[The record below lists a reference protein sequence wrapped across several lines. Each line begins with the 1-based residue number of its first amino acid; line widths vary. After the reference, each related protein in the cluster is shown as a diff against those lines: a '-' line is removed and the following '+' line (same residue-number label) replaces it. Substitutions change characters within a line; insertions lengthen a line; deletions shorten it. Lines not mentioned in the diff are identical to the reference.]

1 MEPHCIPFSEIPHTT
16 PLFADYLY
24 HFSRLERFFALDPF
38 RPESFQ
44 AAARA
49 LSLEEARRTA
59 VADVLAEQ
67 NEIFAG
73 DLRTQENIRRL
84 REGRVGAV
92 VTGQQV
98 GLFGGPAYSVY
109 KALTAIRLAEKL
121 TTEGLPAVPV
131 YWLASEDHDFA
142 EVNHSEFLDAQQQL
156 VALADSSAPPAD
168 TPIGRITFSAGVDT
182 LRRDVERLW
191 PAGRA
196 TEAESLLRG
205 YAPGANYA
213 HAFGRLMQRLFAG
226 RGLVVLDPLHPML
239 HALGRGL
246 FRQALEGA
254 EGLDALGRSQDG
266 KLEKAGYHVQVR
278 LRKDATLLF
287 LTVDGRRLPLR
298 RRGSGFFLPGQ
309 GERSLADLLDL
320 LEREPERFSPNV
332 LLRPLV
338 QDSLLPTVAY
348 VAGPNEIAY
357 FAQASALY
365 DKLLGRMPVIVPRV
379 SLTLVEPK
387 THRLLQRYK
396 LGLKDFFH
404 GREPVHTRLAERHLP
419 PRLLRRLD
427 RAQAQME
434 KLLSEA
440 AGELKR
446 LDPTLEGAA
455 DTSRRKMLYQ
465 LDKLRRKAARAQ
477 AERTEIIGRHLDALS
492 NSLCPNREL
501 QERRLNFL
509 SFVARHGEEL
519 VGRLFEQVNFPC
531 RDHQV
536 IFL

>member
-24 HFSRLERFFALDPF
+24 GFSRLERFFAHDPF
-38 RPESFQ
+38 RAESFEK
-44 AAARA
+44 ASRA
-49 LSLEEARRTA
+49 LVLEEARRTA

-73 DLRTQENIRRL
+73 DARTQENIRRL
-84 REGRVGAV
+84 REGRARAV

-121 TTEGLPAVPV
+121 TAEGLPAVPV

-142 EVNHSEFLDAQQQL
+142 EVNHCEFLDGQQQL
-156 VALADSSAPPAD
+156 LALADSSAPPAD
-168 TPIGRITFSAGVDT
+168 TPIGEITFAAAIDA
-182 LRRDVERLW
+182 LRQEVKRLW
-191 PAGRA
+191 PADRA
-196 TEAESLLRG
+196 AEAESLLSG
-205 YAPGANYA
+205 YRPGASYA

-226 RGLVVLDPLHPML
+226 RGLVVLDPQHPTLHTL
-239 HALGRGL
+239 ARSLFRHALEEAEALHTQVRGRDREL
-246 FRQALEGA
+246 EQAH
-254 EGLDALGRSQDG
+254 
-266 KLEKAGYHVQVR
+266 YHVQVR
-278 LRKDATLLF
+278 LRENATLLF
-287 LTVDGRRLPLR
+287 LTLNGRRLPMR
-298 RRGSGFFLPGQ
+298 RRGSGFSLPGE
-309 GERSLADLLDL
+309 GERSLAELLEL

-357 FAQASALY
+357 FAQASVLY

-379 SLTLVEPK
+379 SLTLAEPK
-387 THRLLQRYK
+387 IQRLLERYQ

-404 GREPVHTRLAERHLP
+404 GREPVRARLAERHLP
-419 PRLLRRLD
+419 PRLLRRLE
-427 RAQAQME
+427 RAQAQIE

-446 LDPTLEGAA
+446 LDPSLEGAA

-465 LDKLRRKAARAQ
+465 LEKLRHKAARAQ
-477 AERTEIIGRHLDALS
+477 AERTEIIGRHLDMLS
-492 NSLCPNREL
+492 NSLCPHREL

-509 SFVARHGEEL
+509 SFVARHGQEL
-519 VGRLFEQVNFPC
+519 VDRLFEQVSFPC
-531 RDHQV
+531 
-536 IFL
+536 